1 MFNIDFQH
9 YFVLKLKL
17 KSHQETHRMS
27 IPDLVAQL
35 SKLQLKQDKIIK
47 QIATRATATQMEP
60 EDTIHI
66 GDHVLLLTG
75 GIRCI
80 KGDKAKVTKVTDSAV
95 HFTVLR
101 NKHNTYEKHRN
112 VQKIVA

>member
-1 MFNIDFQH
+1 MNMNI
-9 YFVLKLKL
+9 
-17 KSHQETHRMS
+17 T
-27 IPDLVAQL
+27 DLIAQL
-35 SKLQLKQDKIIK
+35 SELQLEQNKILE
-47 QIATRATATQMEP
+47 QRTGATKTES

-80 KGDKAKVTKVTDSAV
+80 KGDKAQVTKVTTKTVV

-101 NKHNTYEKHRN
+101 NKHNTYKRHRN
-112 VQKIVA
+112 VQKIP

>member
-1 MFNIDFQH
+1 MDIPA
-9 YFVLKLKL
+9 LIKKL
-17 KSHQETHRMS
+17 SQ
-27 IPDLVAQL
+27 
-35 SKLQLKQDKIIK
+35 LQLEQNKIIE
-47 QIATRATATQMEP
+47 QITARATATPTEP

-80 KGDKAKVTKVTDSAV
+80 KGDRARVTKVTESAV
-95 HFTVLR
+95 HFTVIR
-101 NKHNTYEKHRN
+101 NNHNTYKIHRN

>member
-1 MFNIDFQH
+1 MDIPA
-9 YFVLKLKL
+9 LIKKL
-17 KSHQETHRMS
+17 SQ
-27 IPDLVAQL
+27 
-35 SKLQLKQDKIIK
+35 LQLEQNKIIE
-47 QIATRATATQMEP
+47 QITARATATPTEP

-80 KGDKAKVTKVTDSAV
+80 KGDRARVTKVTDSAV
-95 HFTVLR
+95 HFTVIR
-101 NKHNTYEKHRN
+101 NNHNTYQKRRN

>member
-1 MFNIDFQH
+1 MNI
-9 YFVLKLKL
+9 
-17 KSHQETHRMS
+17 T
-27 IPDLVAQL
+27 DLIAQL
-35 SKLQLKQDKIIK
+35 SELPLEQNKILE
-47 QIATRATATQMEP
+47 QRTGATKTES

-80 KGDKAKVTKVTDSAV
+80 KGDKAQVTKVTTKTVV

-101 NKHNTYEKHRN
+101 NKHNTYKRHRN
-112 VQKIVA
+112 VQKIP